1 MWEEVVEKAIDIKEK
16 ASLQP
21 PSKIK
26 EIDSKC
32 PKDYKPSIKKDKDKV
47 TQKYWNRDKNK
58 AKSNNPPFT
67 NSQFQI

>member
-1 MWEEVVEKAIDIKEK
+1 MVEKAIDIKEK

-47 TQKYWNRDKNK
+47 TQKY
-58 AKSNNPPFT
+58 
-67 NSQFQI
+67 